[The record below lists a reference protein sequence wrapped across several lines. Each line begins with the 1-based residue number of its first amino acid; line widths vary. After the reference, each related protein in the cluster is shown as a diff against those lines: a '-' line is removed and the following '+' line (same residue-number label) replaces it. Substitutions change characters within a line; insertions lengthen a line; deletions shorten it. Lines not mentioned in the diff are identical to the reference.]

1 MSVTLLKRLNIV
13 LYSIAVFLI
22 VLQFLPVG
30 QLFDILNVN
39 FKLTFFII
47 PFFGLASLPTAI
59 YTKNVRQILL
69 SVLLVALYFILFSLV
84 TALAGLFQLN
94 LYPLLYKVN
103 SQSKF

>member
-1 MSVTLLKRLNIV
+1 MNLTLLKRLNLV
-13 LYSIAVFLI
+13 LYGIAFFLI
-22 VLQFLPVG
+22 VLLFLPVG
-30 QLFDILNVN
+30 QWFDIVNVN
-39 FKLTFFII
+39 FKLAFFII

-94 LYPLLYKVN
+94 LYPLLYK
-103 SQSKF
+103 

>member
-1 MSVTLLKRLNIV
+1 MNLALLKRLNLV
-13 LYSIAVFLI
+13 LYGIAIFLI
-22 VLQFLPVG
+22 VMLFLPIG
-30 QLFDILNVN
+30 QWFDIVNVN

-69 SVLLVALYFILFSLV
+69 SVLLVDLYFILFSLV

-94 LYPLLYKVN
+94 LYPLLYK
-103 SQSKF
+103 

>member
-1 MSVTLLKRLNIV
+1 MNLTLLKRLNLV
-13 LYSIAVFLI
+13 LYGIAIFLI
-22 VLQFLPVG
+22 VLLFLPVG
-30 QLFDILNVN
+30 QWFDIVNVN

-94 LYPLLYKVN
+94 LYPLLYK
-103 SQSKF
+103 

>member
-1 MSVTLLKRLNIV
+1 MNMTLLKRLNLV
-13 LYSIAVFLI
+13 LYSFAVFLI
-22 VLQFLPVG
+22 VLLFLPIG
-30 QLFDILNVN
+30 QWFDIVNVN

-69 SVLLVALYFILFSLV
+69 SVFLVALYFILFSLV

-94 LYPLLYKVN
+94 LYPLLYK
-103 SQSKF
+103 

>member
-1 MSVTLLKRLNIV
+1 MNVTLLKRINIV
-13 LYSIAVFLI
+13 LYSIAAFLI
-22 VLQFLPVG
+22 VLLFLPVG
-30 QLFDILNVN
+30 QWFDTVNVN

-94 LYPLLYKVN
+94 LYPLLYK
-103 SQSKF
+103 

>member
-1 MSVTLLKRLNIV
+1 MNMTLLKRLNLV
-13 LYSIAVFLI
+13 LYSLAAFLI
-22 VLQFLPVG
+22 VLLFLPIG
-30 QLFDILNVN
+30 QWFDIVNVN

-94 LYPLLYKVN
+94 LYPLLYK
-103 SQSKF
+103 

>member
-1 MSVTLLKRLNIV
+1 MNLALLKRLNLV
-13 LYSIAVFLI
+13 LYGIAIFLI
-22 VLQFLPVG
+22 VMLFLPIG
-30 QLFDILNVN
+30 QWFDIVNVN

-84 TALAGLFQLN
+84 TALAGLYQLN
-94 LYPLLYKVN
+94 LYPLLYK
-103 SQSKF
+103 

>member
-1 MSVTLLKRLNIV
+1 MNVTLLKRLNLV
-13 LYSIAVFLI
+13 LYSLAAFLI
-22 VLQFLPVG
+22 VLLFLPVG
-30 QLFDILNVN
+30 QWFDIVNVN

-94 LYPLLYKVN
+94 LYTLLYK
-103 SQSKF
+103 

>member
-1 MSVTLLKRLNIV
+1 MNLTLLKRLNLV
-13 LYSIAVFLI
+13 LYGIAIFLI
-22 VLQFLPVG
+22 IMLFLPIG
-30 QLFDILNVN
+30 KWFDIVNVN

-84 TALAGLFQLN
+84 TALSGLFGLN
-94 LYPLLYKVN
+94 LYPLLYK
-103 SQSKF
+103 

>member
-22 VLQFLPVG
+22 ALLFLPIG
-30 QLFDILNVN
+30 QWFDLVNVN

-84 TALAGLFQLN
+84 TALVGLF
-94 LYPLLYKVN
+94 
-103 SQSKF
+103 

>member
-1 MSVTLLKRLNIV
+1 MNLALLKRLNLF
-13 LYSIAVFLI
+13 LYGIAISLI
-22 VLQFLPVG
+22 VMLFLPIG
-30 QLFDILNVN
+30 QWFDIVNVN

-84 TALAGLFQLN
+84 TALSGLFQLN
-94 LYPLLYKVN
+94 LYPLLYK
-103 SQSKF
+103 

>member
-1 MSVTLLKRLNIV
+1 MNVTLLKRLNIV

-22 VLQFLPVG
+22 VLLFLPVG
-30 QLFDILNVN
+30 QWFDIVNLN

-69 SVLLVALYFILFSLV
+69 SATLVALYFILFSLV
-84 TALAGLFQLN
+84 TALAGLFQLT
-94 LYPLLYKVN
+94 LYPLLYK
-103 SQSKF
+103 

>member
-1 MSVTLLKRLNIV
+1 MNMTLLKRLNLV
-13 LYSIAVFLI
+13 LYILAAFLI
-22 VLQFLPVG
+22 VLLFLPVG
-30 QLFDILNVN
+30 QWFDIVNVN
-39 FKLTFFII
+39 FKLAFFII

-94 LYPLLYKVN
+94 LYTLLYK
-103 SQSKF
+103 

>member
-1 MSVTLLKRLNIV
+1 MNVTLLKRINIV
-13 LYSIAVFLI
+13 LYSIAAFLI
-22 VLQFLPVG
+22 VLLFLPVG
-30 QLFDILNVN
+30 QWFDIVNVN

-84 TALAGLFQLN
+84 TALSGLFQLN
-94 LYPLLYKVN
+94 LYPLLYK
-103 SQSKF
+103 

>member
-22 VLQFLPVG
+22 VLLFLPVG
-30 QLFDILNVN
+30 QWFDIVNLN

-69 SVLLVALYFILFSLV
+69 SATLVALYFILFSLV
-84 TALAGLFQLN
+84 TALAGLFQLT
-94 LYPLLYKVN
+94 LYPLLYK
-103 SQSKF
+103 